1 MFDSSVRSVW
11 LREQLW
17 PKLREAFPISS
28 LPLEAFVTVG
38 YPSSGARGRSEKI
51 RPCEINHQWTGNV
64 NEQVFISVHPV
75 YCDSPE
81 NIAKAILFQAAKVA
95 LGTRWGPSYVGLTKR
110 DDASIVANF
119 DTQQK
124 IDAIIADIGTPPD
137 GHANPFPVKDV
148 QRARMLEY
156 RCYGECTAHYGPKL
170 GYNHPKIR
178 AACTILQI
186 KCDVCGKDYQ
196 LVS

>member
-17 PKLREAFPISS
+17 PKLREAFPIAS
-28 LPLEAFVTVG
+28 LPLEAFITIG

-81 NIAKAILFQAAKVA
+81 NIAKAILFQAAKVTM
-95 LGTRWGPSYVGLTKR
+95 GHRWGPVRVGLDKH
-110 DDASIVANF
+110 DDASIHAVAE
-119 DTQQK
+119 TQRK
-124 IDAIIADIGTPPD
+124 IDAIIADIGTPPE
-137 GHANPFPVKDV
+137 GHAVPFAVRDV
-148 QRARMLEY
+148 QRARMLQY
-156 RCYGECTAHYGPKL
+156 HCDQKCTVNYGTKL
-170 GYNHPKIR
+170 GFNHPKIR
-178 AACTILQI
+178 AASEGLNVTC
-186 KCDVCGKDYQ
+186 KDCGGQYS
-196 LVS
+196 LG